1 MAYTPCDSSQIG
13 MNAQK
18 NCLFPAY
25 AGLQTLAI
33 MCRWEDV
40 NRIIYYHEHDSSEET
55 SETSSSYSGG
65 GEQETVTMQNKNRI
79 KRILL
84 KGWVNEN
91 EENEKEE
98 EDENNQGDQLPSEPA
113 HKSEADGADE
123 DEGDGTYA
131 KWIAIEAGGATPYAD
146 TAEEY
151 DADSGTFTKTLTFTA
166 PRAGAE
172 FSSEFIEPLLRNK
185 NGWVVIL
192 QRKDKKGGDSAF
204 PILGL
209 DNGLIASEASLNYTD
224 GENGGCYSFTLT
236 ETYAPNAEMD
246 LWWGNYHDTQN
257 EFNSYLKYTIDDHDS
272 ADED

>member
-25 AGLQTLAI
+25 AGLQTLAV

-40 NRIIYYHEHDSSEET
+40 NRVIYYHEHGAEDGAKDD
-55 SETSSSYSGG
+55 YSGG
-65 GEQETVTMQNKNRI
+65 GEQDTVTKQNKNRI

-84 KGWVNEN
+84 QGWVNKDEPD
-91 EENEKEE
+91 EEEEKEE
-98 EDENNQGDQLPSEPA
+98 KQGDQLPSEPT
-113 HKSEADGADE
+113 HDSDSSK
-123 DEGDGTYA
+123 DEGNNDNETNGESYA
-131 KWIAIEAGGATPYAD
+131 KWIAIEAGGATPFAD

-236 ETYAPNAEMD
+236 ETYAPNAEVD

-257 EFNSYLKYTIDDHDS
+257 EFNSYLKYTIDDPGI
-272 ADED
+272 AE

>member
-25 AGLQTLAI
+25 AGLQTLAV

-40 NRIIYYHEHDSSEET
+40 NRIIYYHEHDEGEV
-55 SETSSSYSGG
+55 EVVGNYSGG

-84 KGWVNEN
+84 KGWVNSDETA
-91 EENEKEE
+91 EEE
-98 EDENNQGDQLPSEPA
+98 EDSKEGDQVPSEPT
-113 HKSEADGADE
+113 HGSDNSEEEDDGDE
-123 DEGDGTYA
+123 SYA
-131 KWIAIEAGGATPYAD
+131 KWIAIEAGGVTPYAD
-146 TAEEY
+146 TSEEY

-185 NGWVVIL
+185 NGWVVVL

-209 DNGLIASEASLNYTD
+209 DNGLIASEASLNYTE

-236 ETYAPNAEMD
+236 ETYAPSAEMD

-257 EFNSYLKYTIDDHDS
+257 EFNSYLKYTINDHGA
-272 ADED
+272 ADE

>member
-25 AGLQTLAI
+25 AGLQTLAV

-40 NRIIYYHEHDSSEET
+40 NRIIYYHEHDDSNSE
-55 SETSSSYSGG
+55 SDYSGG

-91 EENEKEE
+91 EDDDDDG
-98 EDENNQGDQLPSEPA
+98 EDKNGDQLPSEPT
-113 HKSEADGADE
+113 HSS
-123 DEGDGTYA
+123 DEGEEEEEETGSYA

-146 TAEEY
+146 TSEEY

-185 NGWVVIL
+185 NGWVVVL

-236 ETYAPNAEMD
+236 ETYAPSSEMD
-246 LWWGNYHDTQN
+246 LWWGNYHDTQS
-257 EFNSYLKYTIDDHDS
+257 EFNSYLKYTIDGPGGV
-272 ADED
+272 DEE

>member
-1 MAYTPCDSSQIG
+1 

-40 NRIIYYHEHDSSEET
+40 NRIIYYHEHEEGD
-55 SETSSSYSGG
+55 ENDYSGG
-65 GEQETVTMQNKNRI
+65 GEQEAVTMQNKNRI

-84 KGWVNEN
+84 KGWVN
-91 EENEKEE
+91 KDE
-98 EDENNQGDQLPSEPA
+98 EDEESDNKQGDQLPSEPTHGGEDA
-113 HKSEADGADE
+113 DDDTEEAE
-123 DEGDGTYA
+123 SYA

-146 TAEEY
+146 TSEEY

-185 NGWVVIL
+185 NGWVVVL

-209 DNGLIASEASLNYTD
+209 DNGLVASEASLNYTD

-236 ETYAPNAEMD
+236 ETYAPSAEMD

-257 EFNSYLKYTIDDHDS
+257 EFNSYLKYTIDDHGA
-272 ADED
+272 ADE

>member
-13 MNAQK
+13 MSAQK

-25 AGLQTLAI
+25 AGLQTLAV

-40 NRIIYYHEHDSSEET
+40 NRIIYYHEHAEEG
-55 SETSSSYSGG
+55 SDGNYSGG

-84 KGWVNEN
+84 KGWVNED
-91 EENEKEE
+91 
-98 EDENNQGDQLPSEPA
+98 EDDEGNKDNNKQGDQLPSEPT
-113 HKSEADGADE
+113 HDSDDE
-123 DEGDGTYA
+123 DGDDDDDTSYA

-146 TAEEY
+146 TSEEY

-185 NGWVVIL
+185 NGWVVVL

-257 EFNSYLKYTIDDHDS
+257 EFNSYLKYTIDDHGG
-272 ADED
+272 ADEE

>member
-25 AGLQTLAI
+25 AGLQTLAV

-40 NRIIYYHEHDSSEET
+40 NRIIYYHEHGNEDEET
-55 SETSSSYSGG
+55 NKNYSGG

-91 EENEKEE
+91 EEK
-98 EDENNQGDQLPSEPA
+98 EDEDDKQGDQLPSEPT
-113 HKSEADGADE
+113 HSSGSEEEEEGE
-123 DEGDGTYA
+123 DTSYA
-131 KWIAIEAGGATPYAD
+131 KWIAIEAGGVTPYAD
-146 TAEEY
+146 TSEEY

-185 NGWVVIL
+185 NGWVVVL

-209 DNGLIASEASLNYTD
+209 DNGLVASEASLNYTD

-236 ETYAPNAEMD
+236 ETYAPSAEMD

-257 EFNSYLKYTIDDHDS
+257 EFNSYLKYTIDDHGG
-272 ADED
+272 AEED

>member
-25 AGLQTLAI
+25 AGLQTLAV

-40 NRIIYYHEHDSSEET
+40 NRIIYYHEHGESEDGGND
-55 SETSSSYSGG
+55 YSGG

-91 EENEKEE
+91 EEDKDDNK
-98 EDENNQGDQLPSEPA
+98 QGDQLPSEPT
-113 HKSEADGADE
+113 HDSSEDDDE
-123 DEGDGTYA
+123 DEGDAETYA
-131 KWIAIEAGGATPYAD
+131 KWIAIEAGGVTPYAD
-146 TAEEY
+146 TSEEY

-185 NGWVVIL
+185 NGWVVVL

-209 DNGLIASEASLNYTD
+209 DNGLVASEASLNYTD

-236 ETYAPNAEMD
+236 ETYAPSAEMD

-257 EFNSYLKYTIDDHDS
+257 EFNSYLKYTIDDHGEG
-272 ADED
+272 DED

>member
-25 AGLQTLAI
+25 AGLQTLAV

-40 NRIIYYHEHDSSEET
+40 NRIIYYHEHGEEET
-55 SETSSSYSGG
+55 NENYSGG

-84 KGWVNEN
+84 KGWVNEDEKKD
-91 EENEKEE
+91 EES
-98 EDENNQGDQLPSEPA
+98 NNSQGDQLPSEPT
-113 HKSEADGADE
+113 HSSKNEGGE
-123 DEGDGTYA
+123 EGDEEDTSYA
-131 KWIAIEAGGATPYAD
+131 KWIAIEAGGVTPYAD
-146 TAEEY
+146 TSEEY

-185 NGWVVIL
+185 NGWVVVL

-209 DNGLIASEASLNYTD
+209 DNGLVASEASLNYTD

-236 ETYAPNAEMD
+236 ETYAPSAEMD

-257 EFNSYLKYTIDDHDS
+257 EFNSYLKYTIDDHGG
-272 ADED
+272 AEED

>member
-40 NRIIYYHEHDSSEET
+40 NRIIYYHEHAEEVNDD
-55 SETSSSYSGG
+55 YSGG

-84 KGWVNEN
+84 KGWVNE
-91 EENEKEE
+91 KEE
-98 EDENNQGDQLPSEPA
+98 DDTDNTQGDQVPSEPT
-113 HKSEADGADE
+113 HNDISTDTEEADE
-123 DEGDGTYA
+123 TYA
-131 KWIAIEAGGATPYAD
+131 EWIAIEAGGATPYAD

-224 GENGGCYSFTLT
+224 GESGGCYSFTLT
-236 ETYAPNAEMD
+236 ETYAPNAEID

-257 EFNSYLKYTIDDHDS
+257 EFNSYLKYTIDDHGG
-272 ADED
+272 AEED

>member
-40 NRIIYYHEHDSSEET
+40 NRIIYYHEHEEDEEG
-55 SETSSSYSGG
+55 ETSSGYSGG

-84 KGWVNEN
+84 KGWVNEK
-91 EENEKEE
+91 EEKEE
-98 EDENNQGDQLPSEPA
+98 SDNKQGDQLPSEPT
-113 HKSEADGADE
+113 HGASSDE
-123 DEGDGTYA
+123 SKEDDETYA

-224 GENGGCYSFTLT
+224 GESGGCYSFTLT
-236 ETYAPNAEMD
+236 ETYAPNAEID
-246 LWWGNYHDTQN
+246 LWWGNYHATQN
-257 EFNSYLKYTIDDHDS
+257 EFNSYLKYTIDDHGG
-272 ADED
+272 AEED

>member
-25 AGLQTLAI
+25 AGLQTLAV

-40 NRIIYYHEHDSSEET
+40 NRVIYYHEHGEGD
-55 SETSSSYSGG
+55 ETSSDGYSGG
-65 GEQETVTMQNKNRI
+65 GEEQDTVTMQNKNRI

-84 KGWVNEN
+84 QGWVNKDEPN
-91 EENEKEE
+91 EEKEE
-98 EDENNQGDQLPSEPA
+98 EKLQGDQLPSEPM
-113 HKSEADGADE
+113 HGSDDGGGN
-123 DEGDGTYA
+123 EGTDDGSYA
-131 KWIAIEAGGATPYAD
+131 KWIAIEAGGATPFAD

-236 ETYAPNAEMD
+236 ETYAPNAEVD

-257 EFNSYLKYTIDDHDS
+257 EFNSYLKYTIDDPGI
-272 ADED
+272 AE

>member
-40 NRIIYYHEHDSSEET
+40 NRIIYYHEHGGDE
-55 SETSSSYSGG
+55 SSSNYSGG

-84 KGWVNEN
+84 KGWVNE
-91 EENEKEE
+91 K
-98 EDENNQGDQLPSEPA
+98 EDEDENNNQGDQLPSEPT
-113 HKSEADGADE
+113 HDSEKEEEEEEE
-123 DEGDGTYA
+123 DDDTSYA

-146 TAEEY
+146 TSEEY

-185 NGWVVIL
+185 NGWVVVL

-224 GENGGCYSFTLT
+224 GESGGCYSFTLT

-257 EFNSYLKYTIDDHDS
+257 EFNSYLKYTIDDHGS
-272 ADED
+272 AEED

>member
-40 NRIIYYHEHDSSEET
+40 NRIIYYHEHGESE
-55 SETSSSYSGG
+55 SEASGSYSGG

-84 KGWVNEN
+84 KGWVNED
-91 EENEKEE
+91 EK
-98 EDENNQGDQLPSEPA
+98 DENDSTQGDQVPSEPTHGNGTA
-113 HKSEADGADE
+113 AEEDDE
-123 DEGDGTYA
+123 TYA

-146 TAEEY
+146 TSEEY

-185 NGWVVIL
+185 NGWVVVL

-257 EFNSYLKYTIDDHDS
+257 EFNSYLKYTIDDHGEG
-272 ADED
+272 DED

>member
-25 AGLQTLAI
+25 AGLQTLAV

-40 NRIIYYHEHDSSEET
+40 NRIIYYHEHESEG
-55 SETSSSYSGG
+55 SEGSEGGYSGG

-91 EENEKEE
+91 EKDDANDKT
-98 EDENNQGDQLPSEPA
+98 QGDQLPSEPT
-113 HKSEADGADE
+113 HDE
-123 DEGDGTYA
+123 EEVEEEESDGTYA
-131 KWIAIEAGGATPYAD
+131 KWIAIEAGGVTPYAD
-146 TAEEY
+146 TSEEY

-209 DNGLIASEASLNYTD
+209 DNGLVASEASLNYTD

-236 ETYAPNAEMD
+236 ETYAPSAEMD

-257 EFNSYLKYTIDDHDS
+257 EFNSYLKYTIDDHGEG
-272 ADED
+272 DED

>member
-13 MNAQK
+13 MSAQK

-25 AGLQTLAI
+25 AGLQTLAV

-40 NRIIYYHEHDSSEET
+40 NRIIYYHEHAGEVSSDDN
-55 SETSSSYSGG
+55 YSGG

-91 EENEKEE
+91 EEKEE
-98 EDENNQGDQLPSEPA
+98 GNNQGDQLPSKPTHNSNE
-113 HKSEADGADE
+113 SEEEADD
-123 DEGDGTYA
+123 TSYA

-146 TAEEY
+146 TSEEY

-185 NGWVVIL
+185 NGWVVVL

-257 EFNSYLKYTIDDHDS
+257 EFNSYLKYTIDDHGG
-272 ADED
+272 AEED